1 MKPTFTRGGPGDSA
15 TARAADPL
23 TGLLGLVDLLTD
35 RVAGLMLERLSPL
48 LRGDASDDDEL
59 LSYQQVADLLTTM
72 DPPVTDDVKRPTA
85 EYVASLVA
93 RGELVGTPLPGKY
106 RRVRRGDYRA
116 FVARRRTR
124 GVEDGADERY
134 AHRRGAEKDSP
145 SLPLEPRTDQRPG
158 QRGAAPARV
167 GVRPRRPRRA
177 PW

>member
-1 MKPTFTRGGPGDSA
+1 MKPEITHGRAGDSA
-15 TARAADPL
+15 RAGGADPL
-23 TGLLGLVDLLTD
+23 SGIFGLVDLLTD

-48 LRGDASDDDEL
+48 LRGGTSDDDEL

-116 FVARRRTR
+116 FVARRRMR
-124 GVEDGADERY
+124 GVEPAVDERY
-134 AHRRGAEKDSP
+134 ADRRAPEADPLVPVDPETGPSP
-145 SLPLEPRTDQRPG
+145 GPRRP
-158 QRGAAPARV
+158 APTNV